1 MDKMKITYEAM
12 LGLFA
17 EMVLD
22 EAIQKYQSEQLN
34 VAIDKALAAGDED
47 TFYSLTKQ
55 LNELQKD

>member
-34 VAIDKALAAGDED
+34 AAIDKALAAGDED

-55 LNELQKD
+55 LNELHKD